1 MPERPMDFAW
11 PMKLAPQKDGSLLVT
26 FSDFP
31 EAITDGAD
39 LDEALQQAADCLEEA
54 VAARIADGEEI
65 LAPSRRGKGELLVV
79 LAPLFAAK
87 AALHMA
93 MRDAGMSKSALA
105 RRMGCDEKEIR
116 RLLDPRHGSK
126 IERIDEALSHLSH
139 RLQIRMAV
147 A

>member
-1 MPERPMDFAW
+1 MANRPTEFAW
-11 PMKLAPQKDGSLLVT
+11 PMKLTPQGDGSLLVT
-26 FSDFP
+26 FADFP

-39 LDEALQQAADCLEEA
+39 RAEALDMAADCLEEA
-54 VAARIADGEEI
+54 VAARIADGEDI
-65 LAPSRRGKGELLVV
+65 PLPSRRGKGEYLVV

-93 MRDAGMSKSALA
+93 MRDAGISKSALA

-116 RLLDPRHGSK
+116 RLLDPRHGSR
-126 IERIDEALSHLSH
+126 IDRIDEALSHLSH
-139 RLQIRMAV
+139 RLHIRMAV

>member
-1 MPERPMDFAW
+1 MSERPTDFAW

-26 FSDFP
+26 FADFP
-31 EAITDGAD
+31 EAITDGED
-39 LDEALQQAADCLEEA
+39 LDEALRQAADCLEEA

-65 LAPSRRGKGELLVV
+65 PAPSRRGKGELLVV

-126 IERIDEALSHLSH
+126 IERIDEALSHLDH

>member
-1 MPERPMDFAW
+1 MPERLTEFAW
-11 PMKLAPQKDGSLLVT
+11 PMKLAPQNDRSLLVT
-26 FSDFP
+26 FPDFP

-39 LDEALQQAADCLEEA
+39 REEALQQAADCLEEA
-54 VAARIADGEEI
+54 VAARIAGGEDI
-65 LAPSRRGKGELLVV
+65 PAPSRRGKGALLVV

-87 AALHMA
+87 AALYMA
-93 MRDAGMSKSALA
+93 MRDAGISKSALA

-126 IERIDEALSHLSH
+126 IERIDEALSHLDH

>member
-1 MPERPMDFAW
+1 MPEHPTDFAW

-39 LDEALQQAADCLEEA
+39 REEALQQAADCLEEA

-65 LAPSRRGKGELLVV
+65 PAPSRRGKGEFLVV

-87 AALHMA
+87 AALYTA
-93 MRDAGMSKSALA
+93 MRDAGVTKSALA

-126 IERIDEALSHLSH
+126 IERIDEALSHLDH
-139 RLQIRMAV
+139 R
-147 A
+147 